1 MEEMINCK
9 CEKCGVDY
17 EKPATFKKWNEENTN
32 VFFRWSL
39 AFCDKCRQEKERE
52 SLKALPDV
60 LRALGE
66 NLKTWI

>member
-17 EKPATFKKWNEENTN
+17 EKPATFKKCNEENTN

-39 AFCDKCRQEKERE
+39 AFCDKCRREKEHE
-52 SLKALPDV
+52 ALKALPNV
-60 LRALGE
+60 LSTLAE
-66 NLKTWI
+66 NLKT

>member
-1 MEEMINCK
+1 MINCK

-39 AFCDKCRQEKERE
+39 EFCDKCRREKERKA
-52 SLKALPDV
+52 LKALPSV
-60 LRALGE
+60 LSALAE
-66 NLKTWI
+66 NFKK

>member
-32 VFFRWSL
+32 VFFRRSL
-39 AFCDKCRQEKERE
+39 AFCDKCRREKERE

-66 NLKTWI
+66 NLKT